1 MGSHDLASGLS
12 SRIISFAQYPDVS
25 CSLQPG
31 SVYSSTLP
39 QELLSPVALHQGAGM
54 AAPRLPLLYP
64 NLLRSVRACEP
75 TTYRSIRFPPP
86 PQQASHKKNSGPF
99 AAFHTSKR
107 CHAETFH
114 QRYGPAAEPRIPP
127 PPKPKD
133 AVSPEA
139 QQSTPKKDQ
148 AQAGK
153 KSEKSEKST
162 PSEPQDVKDT
172 GKEAKPDAGSKKSSP
187 SSGVSASATNISA
200 ELPFQGSGDAAQKAG
215 IDAAASPGPAADEQ
229 KVDSSKGTQDFVF
242 QMPGPLSSSSPEGET
257 PSQSPPSENSQ
268 QEKPP
273 HLSPR
278 PYVHHFDTYSL
289 VKDLGRSGFTEE
301 QSVSI
306 MKAIRGLLA
315 DNLELARKG
324 LISKSDVENETYLF
338 QAACSELRNSVQAS
352 RNTTIQAQRSER
364 AQLQHELDILT
375 QRMTQELAGLK
386 DDLKEMFNDQK
397 ISTRELQRSL
407 DTAIQELNYQIT
419 VSLNSDGKS
428 EVEGL
433 RWILTRRAA
442 LAIATSA
449 SMIIL
454 ALRYSSYKHREKE
467 NAAKGAAVSEVK
479 LNDQPS
485 ADPSLPPISR
495 LESMTT
501 EPIG

>member
-1 MGSHDLASGLS
+1 
-12 SRIISFAQYPDVS
+12 
-25 CSLQPG
+25 
-31 SVYSSTLP
+31 
-39 QELLSPVALHQGAGM
+39 M
-54 AAPRLPLLYP
+54 AALRLPFLYP

-75 TTYRSIRFPPP
+75 TTYRSIRLPPP
-86 PQQASHKKNSGPF
+86 HQTSGLYSS
-99 AAFHTSKR
+99 FHTSQR
-107 CHAETFH
+107 NDAEPFH
-114 QRYGPAAEPRIPP
+114 QRYGQAAEPRMPP
-127 PPKPKD
+127 PPKPTDK
-133 AVSPEA
+133 AGPEA
-139 QQSTPKKDQ
+139 SQTGS
-148 AQAGK
+148 GK
-153 KSEKSEKST
+153 NNKRTNE
-162 PSEPQDVKDT
+162 SEPKDVKDA
-172 GKEAKPDAGSKKSSP
+172 GKEARYDPRSKKSSP
-187 SSGVSASATNISA
+187 SSSAISASSTNISA
-200 ELPFQGSGDAAQKAG
+200 ELLSQDNV
-215 IDAAASPGPAADEQ
+215 ASHPVQRTDTGAAADEE
-229 KVDSSKGTQDFVF
+229 KVDPSKGPQDFVF
-242 QMPGPLSSSSPEGET
+242 QMPVPISSSSPTGE
-257 PSQSPPSENSQ
+257 PPSESMLLGDSQ
-268 QEKPP
+268 HHKPP
-273 HLSPR
+273 HLSPH

-338 QAACSELRNSVQAS
+338 QAACSELRNSLQTS
-352 RNTTIQAQRSER
+352 RNAAIQAQRSQR

-386 DDLKEMFNDQK
+386 DDLKEMFDDQK

-449 SMIIL
+449 TMIIL
-454 ALRYSSYKHREKE
+454 ALRYFSYKQREKE
-467 NAAKGAAVSEVK
+467 TAAKAAAAEVK
-479 LNDQPS
+479 VISHPTSDQP
-485 ADPSLPPISR
+485 LPPVAHPA
-495 LESMTT
+495 SMVV

>member
-1 MGSHDLASGLS
+1 
-12 SRIISFAQYPDVS
+12 
-25 CSLQPG
+25 
-31 SVYSSTLP
+31 
-39 QELLSPVALHQGAGM
+39 M
-54 AAPRLPLLYP
+54 AAPRLPFLYP

-86 PQQASHKKNSGPF
+86 PQQATHQKSSGLF
-99 AAFHTSKR
+99 AAFHTSQSYD
-107 CHAETFH
+107 AEPFH

-133 AVSPEA
+133 EGSPDA
-139 QQSTPKKDQ
+139 QLSASKKDQ
-148 AQAGK
+148 AQAG
-153 KSEKSEKST
+153 EKSGKSKL
-162 PSEPQDVKDT
+162 SEPQDVKDT
-172 GKEAKPDAGSKKSSP
+172 GKDAKSDAGSKKSP
-187 SSGVSASATNISA
+187 ASSSAVSASSTNISA
-200 ELPFQGSGDAAQKAG
+200 ELPPQGSGDPAQKAG
-215 IDAAASPGPAADEQ
+215 IKAAASPDSAADDQ
-229 KVDSSKGTQDFVF
+229 KVDSSKGPQDFVF
-242 QMPGPLSSSSPEGET
+242 QMPGPISSPSPEGEA
-257 PSQSPPSENSQ
+257 PSQSPPSGNSQ
-268 QEKPP
+268 HQKPP

-338 QAACSELRNSVQAS
+338 QAACSELRNSLQAS
-352 RNTTIQAQRSER
+352 RNATIQAQRSER

-454 ALRYSSYKHREKE
+454 ALRYSSYKHHEKE
-467 NAAKGAAVSEVK
+467 NAAKNATEVK
-479 LNDQPS
+479 FNDQPS

-495 LESMTT
+495 PESMVT

>member
-1 MGSHDLASGLS
+1 
-12 SRIISFAQYPDVS
+12 
-25 CSLQPG
+25 
-31 SVYSSTLP
+31 
-39 QELLSPVALHQGAGM
+39 M
-54 AAPRLPLLYP
+54 AAPRLPFLYP

-86 PQQASHKKNSGPF
+86 PQQASHQKSSSLF
-99 AAFHTSKR
+99 SAFHTSQL
-107 CHAETFH
+107 CDAEPFH

-133 AVSPEA
+133 VVSPEA
-139 QQSTPKKDQ
+139 QQNTPKKEQTQ
-148 AQAGK
+148 ADRQRK
-153 KSEKSEKST
+153 MSK

-172 GKEAKPDAGSKKSSP
+172 GKEAKSDAGSKKSSP
-187 SSGVSASATNISA
+187 SSSAVSASSTNISA
-200 ELPFQGSGDAAQKAG
+200 ELPSQGSRDSAQKAG
-215 IDAAASPGPAADEQ
+215 IEAAASPDSTAEER
-229 KVDSSKGTQDFVF
+229 KVDLLKGPQDFVF
-242 QMPGPLSSSSPEGET
+242 QMPGPISSSSPEVEA
-257 PSQSPPSENSQ
+257 PSQSLPPENSQ
-268 QEKPP
+268 QQKPP

-278 PYVHHFDTYSL
+278 PYVHHFDTYTL

-352 RNTTIQAQRSER
+352 RNTAIQAQRSER

-467 NAAKGAAVSEVK
+467 NAAKGAAAEVK

-485 ADPSLPPISR
+485 ADPSLPPISSP
-495 LESMTT
+495 ESMAT